1 MDLRTPNH
9 EQDALLEGQRAGQLQ
24 VPAGAN
30 PHPMGS
36 VEAAEWERGRRS
48 VEARRLAAKLRER
61 ARTVACRY
69 VIGANCDCGGR
80 GLCLDVA

>member
-1 MDLRTPNH
+1 MDPRTPNL

-30 PHPMGS
+30 PHPMGTP
-36 VEAAEWERGRRS
+36 EASEWERGRRS
-48 VEARRLAAKLRER
+48 VEARRLAATLR
-61 ARTVACRY
+61 ARARVMPCRY
-69 VIGANCDCGGR
+69 AVGACDCGGR